1 MAALAPF
8 PFPVTRQEERVW
20 IQADRTWAE
29 ACAERGGPI
38 LNHMS
43 TANVARDMDLLRRA
57 VGDAKMTFV
66 GYSYGSAIGS
76 TYADMFPGKVRAV
89 VIEA

>member
-1 MAALAPF
+1 MAD
-8 PFPVTRQEERVW
+8 PVPVHREEEQVW
-20 IQADRTWAE
+20 VRSDRAIAR

-57 VGDAKMTFV
+57 VGDA
-66 GYSYGSAIGS
+66 S
-76 TYADMFPGKVRAV
+76 
-89 VIEA
+89 